1 MKTKAAGET
10 LKRTPKKARVPG
22 FATTCVHAGQE
33 PEPVTGAVAVPIFQ
47 TSTYVQESFGKPRQG
62 YEYARTKNPTRLALE
77 TQLAALEGGANGSA
91 TAHAFASG
99 MAATTSLM
107 LSLVKAGDHVL
118 VSRNTYG
125 GTYRFFS
132 KVLANFGV
140 TFDYV
145 DTTNVETVRKAVTKA
160 TRMLF
165 VETPT
170 NPTMEI
176 SDLRALAAV
185 ARRES
190 ARIGAKIRVVVDN
203 TFATPFFQKPL
214 ALGCDVVVHSTTKYL
229 NGHSDSVGGA
239 VICADPKDGEKIG
252 FTQNA
257 AGAILS
263 PFDSFLVSRGIKTLP
278 VRMRTH
284 DANGRTVA
292 AWLSSHPKV
301 KKVFYPGLSSHP
313 GHAVAARQMSGFG
326 GMISFDLGSE
336 EAARRLLD
344 RVVICALGES
354 LGGVESLISHPASM
368 THASVEPD
376 ERLRRGITPGLVRV
390 SVGIEDVE
398 DILQDLENAL
408 AGV

>member
-1 MKTKAAGET
+1 MTTKSKT
-10 LKRTPKKARVPG
+10 PG
-22 FATTCVHAGQE
+22 FATTCIHAGQE
-33 PEPVTGAVAVPIFQ
+33 PEPVTGAVTVPIFQ
-47 TSTYVQESFGKPRQG
+47 TSTFVQEAFGKPRQG

-77 TQLAALEGGANGSA
+77 KQLAALEGGAGGSA

-99 MAATTSLM
+99 MAAETTLM
-107 LSLVKAGDHVL
+107 LSFVKAGDHVL

-140 TFDYV
+140 TFAYV
-145 DTTNVETVRKAVTKA
+145 DTTDPETVRAAVTPA

-176 SDLRALAAV
+176 SDLRALAGV
-185 ARRES
+185 ALSEGK
-190 ARIGAKIRVVVDN
+190 RIGAKIRVVVDN
-203 TFATPFFQKPL
+203 TFATPYFQKPL
-214 ALGCDVVVHSTTKYL
+214 ALGCDIVVHSTTKYL

-239 VICADPKDGEKIG
+239 VICADAEDGAKIG

-278 VRMRTH
+278 VRMRAH
-284 DANGRTVA
+284 DANGRAVA
-292 AWLSSHPKV
+292 AWLTEQPKV
-301 KKVFYPGLSSHP
+301 RKVFYPGLSSHP

-326 GMISFDLGSE
+326 GMISFDLGSI
-336 EAARRLLD
+336 EAVKRFLD
-344 RVVICALGES
+344 RVVVCALGES

-368 THASVEPD
+368 THASVEPE

-390 SVGIEDVE
+390 SVGIEDLE
-398 DILQDLENAL
+398 DILRDLANAL
-408 AGV
+408 TAV

>member
-1 MKTKAAGET
+1 MTTPSKT
-10 LKRTPKKARVPG
+10 PG
-22 FATTCVHAGQE
+22 FATTCIHAGQE
-33 PEPVTGAVAVPIFQ
+33 PEPVTGAVTVPIFQ
-47 TSTYVQESFGKPRQG
+47 TSTFVQEAFGKPRQG

-77 TQLAALEGGANGSA
+77 KQLAALEGGADGAA

-99 MAATTSLM
+99 MAAETTLM
-107 LSLVKAGDHVL
+107 LSFVKAGDHVL

-132 KVLANFGV
+132 KVLA
-140 TFDYV
+140 YV
-145 DTTNVETVRKAVTKA
+145 DTTDAEAVRKAVTPA

-176 SDLRALAAV
+176 SDLSALVSGVRQASRAF
-185 ARRES
+185 
-190 ARIGAKIRVVVDN
+190 GTKIRVVVDN
-203 TFATPFFQKPL
+203 TFATPYFQRPL

-239 VICADPKDGEKIG
+239 VICADAEDGAKIG

-278 VRMRTH
+278 VRMRAH
-284 DANGRTVA
+284 DANGRAVA
-292 AWLSSHPKV
+292 AWLTEQAKV

-326 GMISFDLGSE
+326 GMISFDLGSI
-336 EAARRLLD
+336 EAVKRFLD
-344 RVVICALGES
+344 RVVVCALGES

-368 THASVEPD
+368 THASVEPE

-390 SVGIEDVE
+390 SVGIEDLE
-398 DILQDLENAL
+398 DILRDLGNAL
-408 AGV
+408 DAV

>member
-1 MKTKAAGET
+1 MTTKSKT
-10 LKRTPKKARVPG
+10 PG
-22 FATTCVHAGQE
+22 FATTCIHAGQE
-33 PEPVTGAVAVPIFQ
+33 PEPVTGAVTVPIFQ
-47 TSTYVQESFGKPRQG
+47 TSTFVQEAFGKPRQG

-77 TQLAALEGGANGSA
+77 KQLAALEGGAGGSA

-99 MAATTSLM
+99 MAAETTLM
-107 LSLVKAGDHVL
+107 LSFVKAGDHVL

-140 TFDYV
+140 TFAYV
-145 DTTNVETVRKAVTKA
+145 DTTDPETVRAAVTPA

-176 SDLRALAAV
+176 SDLRALAGV
-185 ARRES
+185 ALSEGK
-190 ARIGAKIRVVVDN
+190 RIGAKIRVVVDN
-203 TFATPFFQKPL
+203 TFATPYFQKPL
-214 ALGCDVVVHSTTKYL
+214 ALGCDIVVHSTTKYL

-239 VICADPKDGEKIG
+239 VICADAEDGAKIG

-278 VRMRTH
+278 VRMRAH
-284 DANGRTVA
+284 DANGRAVA
-292 AWLSSHPKV
+292 AWLTEQPKV

-326 GMISFDLGSE
+326 GMISFDLGSI
-336 EAARRLLD
+336 EAVKRFLD
-344 RVVICALGES
+344 RVVVCALGES

-368 THASVEPD
+368 THASVEPE

-390 SVGIEDVE
+390 SVGIEDLE
-398 DILQDLENAL
+398 DILQDLANAL
-408 AGV
+408 IAV

>member
-1 MKTKAAGET
+1 MTTKSKT
-10 LKRTPKKARVPG
+10 PG
-22 FATTCVHAGQE
+22 FATTCIHAGQE
-33 PEPVTGAVAVPIFQ
+33 PEPVTGAVTVPIFQ
-47 TSTYVQESFGKPRQG
+47 TSTFVQEAFGKPRQG

-77 TQLAALEGGANGSA
+77 KQLAALEGGAGGSA

-99 MAATTSLM
+99 MAAETTLM
-107 LSLVKAGDHVL
+107 LSFVKAGDHVL

-140 TFDYV
+140 TFAYV
-145 DTTNVETVRKAVTKA
+145 DTTDPETVRAAVTPA

-176 SDLRALAAV
+176 SDLRALADV
-185 ARRES
+185 ALSEGK
-190 ARIGAKIRVVVDN
+190 RIGAKIRVVVDN
-203 TFATPFFQKPL
+203 TFATPYFQKPL
-214 ALGCDVVVHSTTKYL
+214 ALGCDIVVHSTTKYL

-239 VICADPKDGEKIG
+239 VICADAEDGAKIG

-278 VRMRTH
+278 VRMRAH
-284 DANGRTVA
+284 DANGRAVA
-292 AWLSSHPKV
+292 AWLTEQPKV

-326 GMISFDLGSE
+326 GMISFDLGSI
-336 EAARRLLD
+336 EAVKRFLD
-344 RVVICALGES
+344 RVVVCALGES

-368 THASVEPD
+368 THASVEPE

-390 SVGIEDVE
+390 SVGIEDLE
-398 DILQDLENAL
+398 DILQDLANAL
-408 AGV
+408 TAV

>member
-1 MKTKAAGET
+1 MTTKSKT
-10 LKRTPKKARVPG
+10 PG
-22 FATTCVHAGQE
+22 FATTCIHAGQE
-33 PEPVTGAVAVPIFQ
+33 PEPVTGAVTVPIFQ
-47 TSTYVQESFGKPRQG
+47 TSTFVQEAFGKPRQG

-77 TQLAALEGGANGSA
+77 KQLAALEGGADGSA

-99 MAATTSLM
+99 MAAETTLM
-107 LSLVKAGDHVL
+107 LSFVKAGDHVL

-140 TFDYV
+140 TFAYV
-145 DTTNVETVRKAVTKA
+145 DTTDPETVRAAVTPA

-176 SDLRALAAV
+176 SDLRALADV
-185 ARRES
+185 ALSEGK
-190 ARIGAKIRVVVDN
+190 RIGAKIRVVVDN
-203 TFATPFFQKPL
+203 TFATPYFQKPL
-214 ALGCDVVVHSTTKYL
+214 ALGCDIVVHSTTKYL

-239 VICADPKDGEKIG
+239 VICADAEDGAKIG

-278 VRMRTH
+278 VRMRAH
-284 DANGRTVA
+284 DANGRAVA
-292 AWLSSHPKV
+292 AWLTEQPKV

-326 GMISFDLGSE
+326 GMISFDLGSI
-336 EAARRLLD
+336 EAVKRFLD
-344 RVVICALGES
+344 RVVVCALGES

-368 THASVEPD
+368 THASVEPE

-390 SVGIEDVE
+390 SVGIEDLE
-398 DILQDLENAL
+398 DILQDLANAL
-408 AGV
+408 TAV

>member
-1 MKTKAAGET
+1 MKKTGKAPA
-10 LKRTPKKARVPG
+10 KSKAPG
-22 FATTCVHAGQE
+22 FATTCIHAGQA
-33 PEPVTGAVAVPIFQ
+33 PEPVTGAVTVPIFQ
-47 TSTYVQESFGKPRQG
+47 TSTFVQEAFGKPRQG

-77 TQLAALEGGANGSA
+77 QQLAAIEGGAV
-91 TAHAFASG
+91 AHAFASG
-99 MAATTSLM
+99 MAAETTLM
-107 LSLVKAGDHVL
+107 LSFVKAGDHVL

-140 TFDYV
+140 TFAYV
-145 DTTNVETVRKAVTKA
+145 DTTDAETVRRAVTPA

-176 SDLRALAAV
+176 SDLAALAVV
-185 ARRES
+185 AKSEGK
-190 ARIGAKIRVVVDN
+190 RIGAKIRVVVDN

-239 VICADPKDGEKIG
+239 VVCAEPEDGAKVG

-278 VRMRTH
+278 VRMRAH
-284 DANGRTVA
+284 DANGREVA
-292 AWLSSHPKV
+292 AWLTRQAKV
-301 KKVFYPGLSSHP
+301 KKVFYPGLPSHP

-326 GMISFDLGSE
+326 GMISFDLGSI
-336 EAARRLLD
+336 EAVKRFLD
-344 RVVICALGES
+344 RVVVCALGES

-368 THASVEPD
+368 THASVEPE

-390 SVGIEDVE
+390 SVGLEDAP

-408 AGV
+408 SAV

>member
-1 MKTKAAGET
+1 MTTKS
-10 LKRTPKKARVPG
+10 KAPG
-22 FATTCVHAGQE
+22 FATTCIHAGQE
-33 PEPVTGAVAVPIFQ
+33 PEPVTGAVTVPIFQ
-47 TSTYVQESFGKPRQG
+47 TSTFVQEGFGKPRQG

-77 TQLAALEGGANGSA
+77 KQLAALEGGADGSA

-99 MAATTSLM
+99 MAAETTLM
-107 LSLVKAGDHVL
+107 LSFVKAGDHVL

-140 TFDYV
+140 TFAYV
-145 DTTNVETVRKAVTKA
+145 DTTDAETVRKAITPA

-176 SDLRALAAV
+176 SDLRALAGV
-185 ARRES
+185 ALSEGK
-190 ARIGAKIRVVVDN
+190 RIGAKIRVVVDN
-203 TFATPFFQKPL
+203 TFATPCFQKPL

-239 VICADPKDGEKIG
+239 VICADAEDGAKIG

-278 VRMRTH
+278 VRMRAH
-284 DANGRTVA
+284 DANGRAVA
-292 AWLSSHPKV
+292 AWLTEQPKV
-301 KKVFYPGLSSHP
+301 KRVLYPGLSSHP

-326 GMISFDLGSE
+326 GMISFDLGSI
-336 EAARRLLD
+336 EAVKRFLD
-344 RVVICALGES
+344 RVVVCALGES

-368 THASVEPD
+368 THASVEPE

-390 SVGIEDVE
+390 SVGIEDLE
-398 DILQDLENAL
+398 DILRDLENAL
-408 AGV
+408 TAV

>member
-1 MKTKAAGET
+1 MTAKSGKETPEKTPVKT
-10 LKRTPKKARVPG
+10 RVPG
-22 FATTCVHAGQE
+22 FATTCIHAGQE
-33 PEPVTGAVAVPIFQ
+33 PEPLTGAVTVPIFQ

-77 TQLAALEGGANGSA
+77 TQLAALEGGA

-99 MAATTSLM
+99 MAAETTLM

-140 TFDYV
+140 TFAYV
-145 DTTNVETVRKAVTKA
+145 DTTDLHAVRAAVTRA

-176 SDLRALAAV
+176 SDLRALAAL
-185 ARRES
+185 ARKES
-190 ARIGAKIRVVVDN
+190 GRIGAKIRVVVDN
-203 TFATPFFQKPL
+203 TFATPCFQKPL

-239 VICADPKDGEKIG
+239 VICADAEDGAKIG

-278 VRMRTH
+278 VRMRAH
-284 DANGRTVA
+284 DANGRAVA
-292 AWLSSHPKV
+292 AWLTAHAKV
-301 KKVFYPGLSSHP
+301 KNVFYPGLSSHP

-326 GMISFDLGSE
+326 GMISFDLGSLG
-336 EAARRLLD
+336 AVKRFLD
-344 RVVICALGES
+344 RVVVCALGES

-368 THASVEPD
+368 THASVEPE
-376 ERLRRGITPGLVRV
+376 ERVRRGITPGLVRV

-398 DILQDLENAL
+398 DILGDLENAL
-408 AGV
+408 AAV

>member
-1 MKTKAAGET
+1 MTTKSKT
-10 LKRTPKKARVPG
+10 PG
-22 FATTCVHAGQE
+22 FATTCIHAGQE
-33 PEPVTGAVAVPIFQ
+33 PEPVTGAVTVPIFQ
-47 TSTYVQESFGKPRQG
+47 TSTFVQEAFGKPRQG

-77 TQLAALEGGANGSA
+77 KQLAALEGGAGGSA

-99 MAATTSLM
+99 MAAETTLM
-107 LSLVKAGDHVL
+107 LSFVKAGDHVL

-140 TFDYV
+140 KFAYV
-145 DTTNVETVRKAVTKA
+145 DTMDPETVRAAVTPA

-176 SDLRALAAV
+176 SDLRALADV
-185 ARRES
+185 ALSEGK
-190 ARIGAKIRVVVDN
+190 RIGAKIRVVVDN
-203 TFATPFFQKPL
+203 TFATPYFQKPL
-214 ALGCDVVVHSTTKYL
+214 ALGCDIVVHSTTKYL

-239 VICADPKDGEKIG
+239 VICADAEDGAKIG

-278 VRMRTH
+278 VRMRAH
-284 DANGRTVA
+284 DANGRAVA
-292 AWLSSHPKV
+292 AWLTEQPKV
-301 KKVFYPGLSSHP
+301 KKVFYPGLCSHP

-326 GMISFDLGSE
+326 GMISFDLGSI
-336 EAARRLLD
+336 EAAKRFLD
-344 RVVICALGES
+344 RVVVCALGES

-368 THASVEPD
+368 THASVEPE

-390 SVGIEDVE
+390 SVGIEDLE
-398 DILQDLENAL
+398 DILQDLANAFT
-408 AGV
+408 AV

>member
-1 MKTKAAGET
+1 MTTKS
-10 LKRTPKKARVPG
+10 KAPG
-22 FATTCVHAGQE
+22 FATTCIHAGQE
-33 PEPVTGAVAVPIFQ
+33 PEPITGAVTVPIFQ
-47 TSTYVQESFGKPRQG
+47 TSTFVQEGFGKPRQG

-77 TQLAALEGGANGSA
+77 KQLAALEGGADGSA

-99 MAATTSLM
+99 MAAETTLM
-107 LSLVKAGDHVL
+107 LSFVKAGDHVL

-132 KVLANFGV
+132 KVLENFGV
-140 TFDYV
+140 TFAYV
-145 DTTNVETVRKAVTKA
+145 DTTDAETVRKAVTPA

-176 SDLRALAAV
+176 SDLRALAGV
-185 ARRES
+185 ALSEGKK
-190 ARIGAKIRVVVDN
+190 IGAKIRVVVDN
-203 TFATPFFQKPL
+203 TFATPYFQKPL

-239 VICADPKDGEKIG
+239 VICADPEDGAKIG

-278 VRMRTH
+278 VRMRAH
-284 DANGRTVA
+284 DANGRAVA
-292 AWLSSHPKV
+292 TWLTKQAKV

-326 GMISFDLGSE
+326 GMISFDLGSV
-336 EAARRLLD
+336 EAVKRFLD
-344 RVVICALGES
+344 RVVVCALGES

-368 THASVEPD
+368 THASVEPE

-398 DILQDLENAL
+398 DILADLENAL
-408 AGV
+408 AAV

>member
-1 MKTKAAGET
+1 MKTKTG
-10 LKRTPKKARVPG
+10 PPKARKARAPG

-33 PEPVTGAVAVPIFQ
+33 PEPLTGAVAVPIFQ
-47 TSTYVQESFGKPRQG
+47 TSTYVQERFGKPRQG

-77 TQLAALEGGANGSA
+77 TQLAALEGGA

-107 LSLVKAGDHVL
+107 LGLARAGDHVL

-145 DTTNVETVRKAVTKA
+145 DTTDPRAVRAAVTVA

-176 SDLRALAAV
+176 SDLEALAAV
-185 ARRES
+185 ARDAAKRT
-190 ARIGAKIRVVVDN
+190 GAKIRVVVDN

-239 VICADPKDGEKIG
+239 VICADPEDGAKIG

-278 VRMRTH
+278 VRMRAH
-284 DANGRTVA
+284 DANGRAVA
-292 AWLSSHPKV
+292 AWLASHPKV
-301 KKVFYPGLSSHP
+301 KRVFYPGLESHP
-313 GHAVAARQMSGFG
+313 GHAVAARQMSGYG
-326 GMISFDLGSE
+326 GMISFDLGSV
-336 EAARRLLD
+336 EAVKSFLD
-344 RVVICALGES
+344 RVVVCALGES

-368 THASVEPD
+368 THASVEPE

-398 DILQDLENAL
+398 DILQDLESAL
-408 AGV
+408 AAV

>member
-1 MKTKAAGET
+1 VKT
-10 LKRTPKKARVPG
+10 PG
-22 FATTCVHAGQE
+22 FATLCIHAGQA

-47 TSTYVQESFGKPRQG
+47 TSTYIQEAFGKPRQG

-77 TQLAALEGGANGSA
+77 EQLAALEGGA

-99 MAATTSLM
+99 MAATTTLM
-107 LSLVKAGDHVL
+107 LTLVAGGDHVV

-125 GTYRFFS
+125 GTYRLFS
-132 KVLANFGV
+132 KILVNFGV
-140 TFDYV
+140 AFDYV
-145 DTTNVETVRKAVTKA
+145 DTADLDAVRRALRPA

-176 SDLRALAAV
+176 SDLTGLAAV
-185 ARRES
+185 AREAS
-190 ARIGAKIRVVVDN
+190 ATSGAKVRLVVDN
-203 TFATPFFQKPL
+203 TFATPYFQKPL
-214 ALGCDVVVHSTTKYL
+214 ALGADVVVHSTTKYL

-239 VICADPKDGEKIG
+239 VICAGPGDGEKIG
-252 FTQNA
+252 FAQNA

-278 VRMRTH
+278 VRMRAH
-284 DANGRTVA
+284 DANGRAVA
-292 AWLSSHPKV
+292 AWLATQRKV
-301 KKVFYPGLSSHP
+301 KNVIYPGLPSHP
-313 GHAVAARQMSGFG
+313 GHALAAKQMTGFG

-336 EAARRLLD
+336 AAAKRMLN
-344 RVVICALGES
+344 RVVVCALGES

-368 THASVEPD
+368 THASVEPE
-376 ERLRRGITPGLVRV
+376 ERERRGITPGLVRV

-398 DILQDLENAL
+398 DILADLEHAL
-408 AGV
+408 AAV

>member
-1 MKTKAAGET
+1 MTVKT
-10 LKRTPKKARVPG
+10 RVPG
-22 FATTCVHAGQE
+22 FATTCIHAGQE
-33 PEPVTGAVAVPIFQ
+33 PEPLTGAVTVPIFQ
-47 TSTYVQESFGKPRQG
+47 TSTFVQESFGNPRQG

-77 TQLAALEGGANGSA
+77 KQLAALEGGAEGSA

-99 MAATTSLM
+99 MAAETTLM

-125 GTYRFFS
+125 GTYRLFS
-132 KVLANFGV
+132 KILENFGV
-140 TFDYV
+140 TFAYV
-145 DTTNVETVRKAVTKA
+145 DTTDAEAVRKAVTSA

-176 SDLRALAAV
+176 SDLKALAAL
-185 ARRES
+185 AKSES
-190 ARIGAKIRVVVDN
+190 ERIGAKIRVVVDN

-214 ALGCDVVVHSTTKYL
+214 SLGCDVVVHSTTKYL

-239 VICADPKDGEKIG
+239 VICADPQDGAKIG
-252 FTQNA
+252 FAQNA

-278 VRMRTH
+278 VRMRAH
-284 DANGRTVA
+284 DANGRAVA
-292 AWLSSHPKV
+292 GWLAAHAKV

-326 GMISFDLGSE
+326 GMISFDLGSI
-336 EAARRLLD
+336 EAVKRFLD
-344 RVVICALGES
+344 RVVVCALGES

-368 THASVEPD
+368 THASVEPE
-376 ERLRRGITPGLVRV
+376 ERMRRGITPGLVRV

-398 DILQDLENAL
+398 DILADLENAL
-408 AGV
+408 AAV